1 MLKNKCKERNCLEGI
16 LLLEICCACVDT
28 AAEIAMEVL
37 DVPEAVNI
45 ATDLVSEIVDD
56 DDIVD
61 ELLEYALY
69 KELA

>member
-37 DVPEAVNI
+37 DVPEAVI
-45 ATDLVSEIVDD
+45 VATDLVNEIVD